1 MKISKTEP
9 RLVVARVSSAD
20 PVPRVRRPR
29 RFQHFAQGTARA
41 VGSPWAFCVA
51 LGLIVAWALLG
62 PVFHFSDTWQLVINT
77 STTIITFL
85 MVFLIQHTQNRD
97 TEGLR
102 LKLDEL
108 IRAVDSASN
117 DFIELEDLDDEE
129 LAKLHL
135 KFQQLREQSRAQH
148 QTTSSSEP
156 SFRDEAKR
164 PASAT
169 LAADKNCS

>member
-1 MKISKTEP
+1 
-9 RLVVARVSSAD
+9 VATGHQYHHDDHHVLD
-20 PVPRVRRPR
+20 
-29 RFQHFAQGTARA
+29 
-41 VGSPWAFCVA
+41 
-51 LGLIVAWALLG
+51 GL
-62 PVFHFSDTWQLVINT
+62 
-77 STTIITFL
+77 
-85 MVFLIQHTQNRD
+85 LIQHTQNRD